1 MSRNFLFFIVPF
13 LIVIAYGLVT
23 GCSMP
28 LRKPEPYEQRTA
40 SVDRETDYDWDAKK
54 RENAAWWRCLD
65 NHRADE
71 C

>member
-1 MSRNFLFFIVPF
+1 MRNLAYFLAGFVIIC
-13 LIVIAYGLVT
+13 LIGLT
-23 GCSMP
+23 TACSMP

-40 SVDRETDYDWDAKK
+40 SVDRDTGYDWEAKK